1 MGTILVIEDEAIL
14 ARNVR
19 DAIQYAG
26 HETALAPSGEEGVDL
41 AATIRPNLV
50 VTDYRLPGIDGLEVM
65 RRIRRTAP
73 ATAVIIMTA
82 HGDIGMA
89 VTAMKAGA
97 SDFLAK
103 PLDLHELCVVVER
116 VLRHQS
122 ETSELNYFR
131 ERERAAGALE
141 TIVGNSP
148 QIRDLREL
156 IRRIAAFPAMSTQE
170 PPCVLITGETG
181 TGKDLVARAIHHA
194 GPRRDHQFVHV
205 NCAALPEHLVESE
218 LFGHVKGAFTDARSD
233 KQGLFEVADQ
243 GTLFLDE
250 IGHMPL
256 TLQVKLLIVIDRRA
270 IRPVGGSQER
280 KVNVH
285 LIAATNRR
293 LEEAIDAAEF
303 REDLYHRLRVLTIA
317 LPPLRDRGHD
327 VELLSRHFL
336 RLHAS
341 RAGVDVDDVSP
352 EAMAALQ
359 SYDWPGN
366 VRELMYTLE
375 RAVLFA
381 DGSVIHTHH
390 LTLQQPTQK
399 GDVTV
404 ELPSAKTTIRMDF
417 AHNCPQL
424 DEVEY
429 QIILAALQYSSH
441 NLSRAS
447 RLLGISR
454 DAIRYRL
461 EKFQRKPDSLS

>member
-1 MGTILVIEDEAIL
+1 MAVILVIEDESIL
-14 ARNVR
+14 ARNIR

-26 HETALAPSGEEGVDL
+26 HETSLAHSGEEGVEL
-41 AATIRPNLV
+41 AAKLRPNLV
-50 VTDYRLPGIDGLEVM
+50 LSDYRLPGIDGLEAM
-65 RRIRRTAP
+65 RQIRRSAP
-73 ATAVIIMTA
+73 ATAVVIMTA

-89 VTAMKAGA
+89 VAAMKAGA

-116 VLRHQS
+116 VLRQQS

-131 ERERAAGALE
+131 ERERANGALE
-141 TIVGNSP
+141 SIVGNSP
-148 QIRDLREL
+148 QILELREMV
-156 IRRIAAFPAMSTQE
+156 RRISTFPALSTSE

-205 NCAALPEHLVESE
+205 NCAALPHHLVESE

-256 TLQVKLLIVIDRRA
+256 VLQAKLLIVIDRRS

-293 LEEAIDAAEF
+293 LDEAIELGEF

-317 LPPLRDRGHD
+317 LPPLRERGRD
-327 VELLSRHFL
+327 VELLARHFV
-336 RLHAS
+336 RFHAARS
-341 RAGVDVDDVSP
+341 GVDVEDLSS
-352 EAMAALQ
+352 EALAALQ
-359 SYDWPGN
+359 AYDWPGN
-366 VRELMYTLE
+366 VRELMFTLE

-381 DGSVIHTHH
+381 DEPVIQSHH

-399 GDVTV
+399 GDVT
-404 ELPSAKTTIRMDF
+404 LDIPSTKTTIRMDF
-417 AHNCPQL
+417 TDHCPQL
-424 DEVEY
+424 EEVEY
-429 QIILAALQYSSH
+429 QIILAALKHSNH

-454 DAIRYRL
+454 DAIRYRMA
-461 EKFQRKPDSLS
+461 KFERERDSSS